1 MTDNHA
7 ENISKHI
14 KVYLMIGG
22 ALFVLTVVTVLAA
35 LLKFGV
41 AAAVAVGLLIAVV
54 KGSLV
59 ALFFMHLSNEKK
71 VIYAGIGMT
80 RYVRYKILSR
90 TEEPRFFEVDR
101 LATEE
106 ELNLR
111 CSPNLIAVRS
121 AR

>member
-14 KVYLMIGG
+14 KVYFMIGG

-35 LLKFGV
+35 LFKFGV

-71 VIYAGIGMT
+71 VIYATLGLTVVFFFVLLLVPLFTMLNANAT
-80 RYVRYKILSR
+80 TPLYV
-90 TEEPRFFEVDR
+90 P
-101 LATEE
+101 
-106 ELNLR
+106 
-111 CSPNLIAVRS
+111 
-121 AR
+121 